1 MTGSIR
7 VFSSIRL
14 GCASRGNI
22 MAQQGTSWY
31 KRDFLEWVER
41 KLKGGAHLSEEAPR
55 WRPLL
60 RVEKN

>member
-1 MTGSIR
+1 
-7 VFSSIRL
+7 
-14 GCASRGNI
+14 